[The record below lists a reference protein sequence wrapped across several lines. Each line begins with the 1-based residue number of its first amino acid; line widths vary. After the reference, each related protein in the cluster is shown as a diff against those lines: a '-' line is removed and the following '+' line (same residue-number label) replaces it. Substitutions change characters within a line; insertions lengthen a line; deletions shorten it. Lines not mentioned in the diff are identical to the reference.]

1 MSELEKIPEKKDR
14 LSDFQEK
21 YNLTS
26 KGIVHIIGTN
36 IALFICTLLPI
47 LLIGL
52 IWTDFGMPTFGVK
65 FISDGIVT
73 VALFVIG
80 EMMMMRVGA
89 DGGKIDADY
98 ISAKKDF
105 TAIIAKVYDVGT
117 MFMHVYC
124 EWQIDT
130 ELDQAIVTRLR
141 YLRLTRAD
149 WEKLKDM
156 PYDELRLK
164 YGRKKAKKIM
174 ELNQLDPIE
183 LNEAILLYDNGNVNS
198 RGGVPMSA
206 EAYMHKKTHSIETI
220 LSLLFT
226 GLLTVSVA
234 ITMTSDISFARV
246 MYTAF
251 KLVVLLYRMAIG
263 YGVGAKAYNT
273 VEVKQLQAKCHYLH
287 QYLKFVSDKTYL
299 KIGNKYG
306 DISCFVADE
315 DTPTDTPTCTNLH
328 ESCTNLDESY
338 TNLTPTND

>member
-1 MSELEKIPEKKDR
+1 MSELEKIPEKKDK
-14 LSDFQEK
+14 LTNFQEK
-21 YNLTS
+21 YNFTS

-89 DGGKIDADY
+89 DGGKLDADY
-98 ISAKKDF
+98 ITAKKEF
-105 TAIIAKVYDVGT
+105 TDISKKVYDVGT
-117 MFMHVYC
+117 MFMHVFC
-124 EWQIDT
+124 EWQIDV

-149 WEKLKDM
+149 WEKIKDI
-156 PYDELRLK
+156 PYEELCQK

-174 ELNQLDPIE
+174 ELNKLEPIE

-198 RGGVPMSA
+198 RGGVPMSG
-206 EAYMHKKTHSIETI
+206 EAYIHKKTHSPETV

-251 KLVVLLYRMAIG
+251 KLIVLLYRMAMG
-263 YGVGAKAYNT
+263 YGVGAKAYNS
-273 VEVKQLQAKCHYLH
+273 VEVEQLHAKCHYLC

-299 KIGNKYG
+299 KLGNKYG
-306 DISCFVADE
+306 DISYFVE
-315 DTPTDTPTCTNLH
+315 DTPT
-328 ESCTNLDESY
+328 
-338 TNLTPTND
+338 

>member
-1 MSELEKIPEKKDR
+1 MSDLQKMPESKDR

-26 KGIVHIIGTN
+26 KGIMHIIGTN
-36 IALFICTLLPI
+36 IALFICALLPI

-80 EMMMMRVGA
+80 EMMMMRIGA
-89 DGGKIDADY
+89 DGGKLDAEY
-98 ISAKKDF
+98 ISAKKEFGD
-105 TAIIAKVYDVGT
+105 IITKVYDAGT
-117 MFMHVYC
+117 MFMHVFC
-124 EWQIDT
+124 EWQIDE
-130 ELDQAIVTRLR
+130 ELDQAVATRLR
-141 YLRLTRAD
+141 HLRFTRAD
-149 WEKLKDM
+149 WEKIKDM
-156 PYDELRLK
+156 PYKDLRKK
-164 YGRKKAKKIM
+164 YGRKKARKIM

-183 LNEAILLYDNGNVNS
+183 LNDAILLYDNGNANS
-198 RGGVPMSA
+198 RGGVPMSG
-206 EAYMHKKTHSIETI
+206 EAYMHKKTHSIETV

-263 YGVGAKAYNT
+263 YGVGAKAYNFI
-273 VEVKQLQAKCHYLH
+273 EVKQLQAKCHYLH

-306 DISCFVADE
+306 DISCFVE
-315 DTPTDTPTCTNLH
+315 DTPT
-328 ESCTNLDESY
+328 
-338 TNLTPTND
+338 ND

>member
-1 MSELEKIPEKKDR
+1 MSELEKIPEKKDK
-14 LSDFQEK
+14 LTNFQEK

-26 KGIVHIIGTN
+26 KGIIHIIGTN
-36 IALFICTLLPI
+36 IALFICLLLPI

-89 DGGKIDADY
+89 DGGKLDADY
-98 ISAKKDF
+98 ISAKKEF
-105 TAIIAKVYDVGT
+105 TEISKKVYDAGT
-117 MFMHVYC
+117 MFMHVFC
-124 EWQIDT
+124 EWQIDV
-130 ELDQAIVTRLR
+130 ELEQAIVTRLR
-141 YLRLTRAD
+141 CLRFTRAD
-149 WEKLKDM
+149 WEKLKDI
-156 PYDELRLK
+156 PYEELCEK

-174 ELNQLDPIE
+174 ELNQLEPIE

-198 RGGVPMSA
+198 RGGVPMSG
-206 EAYMHKKTHSIETI
+206 EAYIHKKTHSVETV

-251 KLVVLLYRMAIG
+251 KLIVLLYRMAIG
-263 YGVGAKAYNT
+263 YGVGAKAYNS

-299 KIGNKYG
+299 KFGDKYG
-306 DISCFVADE
+306 DISCFVE
-315 DTPTDTPTCTNLH
+315 DTPT
-328 ESCTNLDESY
+328 
-338 TNLTPTND
+338 ND